1 MATKPI
7 PLALAVVGG
16 SPIRHYEPNYVEIS
30 SARDVT
36 PFYRGREIITTAKGN
51 SFPKPKYRRK

>member
-7 PLALAVVGG
+7 PLTLAVVGG
-16 SPIRHYEPNYVEIS
+16 SPVRHYEPNYVEIPS
-30 SARDVT
+30 REVT

-51 SFPKPKYRRK
+51 SFPKPKTRRK